1 MASEVDLLV
10 DGTLV
15 NVLTGNLEDRAIAID
30 DGEIVALADRP
41 ARTTLEAD
49 YITPGLINAHMH
61 VESTMVTLPQYAR
74 AVVPQGV
81 TGVVADPHEIGN
93 VLGEEGVRALLED
106 ATRTPLKARFTVPS
120 SVPASSLQDAGA
132 TIGPETVARL
142 LDEPTVVGLA
152 EVMEIGPLVAGEA
165 SVHAKI
171 EATRERGLTVDGHL
185 SGITGDD
192 LQEAARYL
200 DTDHESRELDAAR
213 EKVDAGLHL
222 QLREGS
228 SSKNLDAL
236 MPLLDAVDS
245 RRLSVCTDN
254 FYIYDLVEHG
264 GIDAIIKRLL
274 AAGVDPV
281 EAVQL
286 ATINPAERYD
296 LPFGRVKPGA
306 PADLVI
312 LDDLESWSV
321 EHVIIDGEIDPT
333 AGVID
338 SPDIA
343 LAGDTVHFE
352 PVTAADMAHPA
363 AHTGKHTIR
372 VIDHTGGITRE
383 MTGTVSAS
391 DGWLMPNYD
400 TDILPAAVIER
411 HGKGAGIGT
420 GFVHGFDMERGAIAS
435 TVAHD
440 AHNLVV
446 VGADHAAMARLANR
460 VRELGGAVA
469 AYDPAADDEADG
481 AVTALELPVAG
492 LMANDPV
499 ETVNDRFEAVQATV
513 RELGVPLDG
522 GIMELDNLSLEV
534 IPELRLTNNGLVDVR
549 VMDYVDVV
557 IE

>member
-10 DGTLV
+10 EGTLV
-15 NVLTGNLEDRAIAID
+15 NVLTGTLEDRAIAID

-41 ARTTLEAD
+41 ARTTMEAE

-74 AVVPQGV
+74 AVVPRGV

-93 VLGEEGVRALLED
+93 VLGEDGVRALLKD

-120 SVPASSLQDAGA
+120 SVPASGLQDAGA
-132 TIGPETVARL
+132 TIGPETVDRL
-142 LDEPTVVGLA
+142 LDAPGVVGLA
-152 EVMEIGPLVAGEA
+152 EVMEIGALVAGEE

-171 EATRERGLTVDGHL
+171 EAARERGLTVDGHL

-200 DTDHESRELDAAR
+200 DTEHESRELTDAR
-213 EKVDAGLHL
+213 EKVDAGLHI

-236 MPLLDAVDS
+236 LPLIDAVDS

-254 FYIYDLVEHG
+254 FYIYDLVDHG
-264 GIDAIIKRLL
+264 GIDAIVQRLL
-274 AAGVDPV
+274 ADGVDPV
-281 EAVQL
+281 EAIQL
-286 ATINPAERYD
+286 ATINPAEQYD
-296 LPFGRVKPGA
+296 LPFGRIKPGA
-306 PADLVI
+306 PADLVL
-312 LDDLESWSV
+312 LDELESWTV
-321 EHVIIDGEIDPT
+321 DHVIIDGEIDPT
-333 AGVID
+333 AGVTD

-352 PVTAADMAHPA
+352 PVTAPDMAHSA
-363 AHTGKHTIR
+363 AHDGDHTVR

-383 MTGTVSAS
+383 MTATVPAE
-391 DGWLMPNYD
+391 DGRLMPNYGM
-400 TDILPAAVIER
+400 DILPAAVIER

-446 VGADHAAMARLANR
+446 VGADHEAMAHLANH
-460 VRELGGAVA
+460 VRELGGGIA
-469 AYDPAADDEADG
+469 AYDPAVGETTAETIA
-481 AVTALELPVAG
+481 ALELPVAG

-499 ETVNDRFEAVQATV
+499 ETVNERFETVQAAV

-549 VMDYVDVV
+549 EMEYVDVV